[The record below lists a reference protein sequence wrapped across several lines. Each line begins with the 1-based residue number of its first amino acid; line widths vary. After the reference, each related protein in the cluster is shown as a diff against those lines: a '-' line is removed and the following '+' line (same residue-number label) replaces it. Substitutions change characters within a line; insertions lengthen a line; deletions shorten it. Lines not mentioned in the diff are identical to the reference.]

1 MYDIA
6 FAKGKDVFAT
16 VGADGSVR
24 MFDLRYVPPVEA
36 CPPCQLLTLARV
48 CRRVGV
54 VGWMAII
61 ALQPR
66 AHFGFCSLHPRSL
79 EHSTIMYES
88 EGLKPLL
95 RLSWN
100 KQDANYLATVGLD
113 SSTTTI
119 LDIRCVL
126 SSAY

>member
-1 MYDIA
+1 MCLQLSEPTALSVCSTYGACLRGPAVAVFFFCPFPPFRPA
-6 FAKGKDVFAT
+6 FPD
-16 VGADGSVR
+16 R
-24 MFDLRYVPPVEA
+24 
-36 CPPCQLLTLARV
+36 C
-48 CRRVGV
+48 
-54 VGWMAII
+54 
-61 ALQPR
+61 
-66 AHFGFCSLHPRSL
+66 CSLTNTLSRCARSL

-119 LDIRCVL
+119 LDIR
-126 SSAY
+126 